1 MKGSPVNSWKGAARG
16 TVNALVI
23 YVHFL
28 RQQRPCVLHYSAS
41 RGPCSA
47 GPLVESRDYLK
58 KKGGGIYLSPS
69 CFLCSLHI

>member
-47 GPLVESRDYLK
+47 GPLVESRDY
-58 KKGGGIYLSPS
+58 
-69 CFLCSLHI
+69 